1 MTQDR
6 RVVEEGDFPTSE
18 FAEELEAAPTNH
30 ALGTTLWFENERTRV
45 WEVKLEPGE
54 RGPFH
59 AHTTDYFWTVVDA
72 GRGLQRRGDGS
83 YVVRDYRVG
92 DTLFLQNSPD
102 SPMIHDLE
110 NVGDTLLRFV
120 TVEIL

>member
-1 MTQDR
+1 MSQDDR
-6 RVVEEGDFPTSE
+6 ILEEGEFATSE
-18 FAEELEAAPTNH
+18 FAEELEAAPANH
-30 ALGTTLWFENERTRV
+30 ALGTTLWFENEATRV
-45 WEVKLEPGE
+45 WEVRLEPGE

-59 AHTTDYFWTVVDA
+59 AHTTNYFWTVVDG

-83 YVVRDYRVG
+83 YAIRDYRLG
-92 DTLFLQNSPD
+92 DTMFLVNSTEH
-102 SPMIHDLE
+102 PMIHDLE